1 MKIFIKFL
9 FLFYII
15 NFSFSQISLDNL
27 ISKTLNEIP
36 KNSDYFFYDVD
47 NLLENGSFVTD
58 SLKKIKYSSIENI
71 FFILVNKLDY
81 SNSNNNFKILSE
93 NFFNEFEKN
102 FQTNYLIIILL
113 SFEDQKINFRIS
125 DKLKEQFKDK
135 FIDKDIEKIEND
147 LKEQNIEK
155 IMYNI
160 IQYLE
165 NNCLKMINI
174 EDDINWEDLYVI
186 YENEYESKMDNL
198 EPIDNQNDVNQ
209 IPNENENKKEED
221 KNDLDN
227 DNNNNKNKIEKSGKF
242 YYYGILIFILLLCI
256 LMYFIFRIINLRKK
270 LSALYFD
277 SKYNNLDYNL
287 EVNN

>member
-9 FLFYII
+9 ILFYII

-198 EPIDNQNDVNQ
+198 EPIDNQNDINQ
-209 IPNENENKKEED
+209 IPNEIENKKEE
-221 KNDLDN
+221 NENYLDN
-227 DNNNNKNKIEKSGKF
+227 DNNNNKNKTEKSGNL
-242 YYYGILIFILLLCI
+242 YYYGIIIFILLLCI
-256 LMYFIFRIINLRKK
+256 LIYFIFRIINLRKK

>member
-9 FLFYII
+9 ILFYII

-102 FQTNYLIIILL
+102 FQANYLIIILL

-198 EPIDNQNDVNQ
+198 EPIDNQNDMNQ
-209 IPNENENKKEED
+209 IPNEIENK
-221 KNDLDN
+221 
-227 DNNNNKNKIEKSGKF
+227 
-242 YYYGILIFILLLCI
+242 
-256 LMYFIFRIINLRKK
+256 IFRIINLRKK

>member
-9 FLFYII
+9 LLFYII

-209 IPNENENKKEED
+209 IPNENENKKEE
-221 KNDLDN
+221 NENYLDN
-227 DNNNNKNKIEKSGKF
+227 DNNNNKNKIEKSGKL

>member
-102 FQTNYLIIILL
+102 FQANYLIIILL

>member
-9 FLFYII
+9 LLFYII

-102 FQTNYLIIILL
+102 FQANYLIIILL

-198 EPIDNQNDVNQ
+198 EPIDNQNDINQ
-209 IPNENENKKEED
+209 IPNEIENKNEED
-221 KNDLDN
+221 KNYLDN
-227 DNNNNKNKIEKSGKF
+227 DNNNNKNKTEKSGNL
-242 YYYGILIFILLLCI
+242 YYYGIIIFILLLCI
-256 LMYFIFRIINLRKK
+256 LIYFIFRIINLRKK

>member
-9 FLFYII
+9 ILFYII

-81 SNSNNNFKILSE
+81 SNSNNNFKFLSE

-102 FQTNYLIIILL
+102 FQANYLIIILL

-198 EPIDNQNDVNQ
+198 EPIDNQNDINQ
-209 IPNENENKKEED
+209 IPKDIENKNEED
-221 KNDLDN
+221 KNYLDN
-227 DNNNNKNKIEKSGKF
+227 DNNNNKNKTEKSGKL

-256 LMYFIFRIINLRKK
+256 LIYFIFRIINLRKK

-287 EVNN
+287 EFNN

>member
-9 FLFYII
+9 ILFYII

-102 FQTNYLIIILL
+102 FQANYLIIILL

-198 EPIDNQNDVNQ
+198 EPIDNQNDVDQ

>member
-102 FQTNYLIIILL
+102 FQTDYLIIILL

-125 DKLKEQFKDK
+125 DKLKDQFKDK

>member
-198 EPIDNQNDVNQ
+198 EPIDNQNDINQ
-209 IPNENENKKEED
+209 IPNEIENKNEED
-221 KNDLDN
+221 KNYLDN
-227 DNNNNKNKIEKSGKF
+227 DNNNNKNKSEKSGKL

-256 LMYFIFRIINLRKK
+256 LIYFIFRIINLRKK

>member
-9 FLFYII
+9 ILFCII
-15 NFSFSQISLDNL
+15 NLSFSQISLDNL

-102 FQTNYLIIILL
+102 FQANYLIIILL

-198 EPIDNQNDVNQ
+198 EPIDNQNDMNQ
-209 IPNENENKKEED
+209 IPNEIENKKEE
-221 KNDLDN
+221 NENYLDN
-227 DNNNNKNKIEKSGKF
+227 DNNNNKNKTEKSGKL
-242 YYYGILIFILLLCI
+242 YYYGIIIFILLLCI
-256 LMYFIFRIINLRKK
+256 LIYFIFRIINLRKK

>member
-9 FLFYII
+9 LLFYII

-227 DNNNNKNKIEKSGKF
+227 DNNNNKNKIEKSGKL

>member
-102 FQTNYLIIILL
+102 FQANYLIIILL

-125 DKLKEQFKDK
+125 DKLKEQFKEK

-198 EPIDNQNDVNQ
+198 EPIDNQNDINQ
-209 IPNENENKKEED
+209 NPNEIENKNEENENY
-221 KNDLDN
+221 L
-227 DNNNNKNKIEKSGKF
+227 DNNNNKNKSEKSGKL

>member
-125 DKLKEQFKDK
+125 DKLKEQFKEK

-198 EPIDNQNDVNQ
+198 EPIDNQKDMNQ
-209 IPNENENKKEED
+209 IPNENENKKEE
-221 KNDLDN
+221 NENYLDN
-227 DNNNNKNKIEKSGKF
+227 DNNNNKNKSEKSGKL

>member
-1 MKIFIKFL
+1 MKLFIKFL

-125 DKLKEQFKDK
+125 DKLKEQFKEK

-198 EPIDNQNDVNQ
+198 EPIDNQKDMNQ
-209 IPNENENKKEED
+209 IPNENENKKEE
-221 KNDLDN
+221 NENYLDN
-227 DNNNNKNKIEKSGKF
+227 DNNNNKNKSEKSGKL

>member
-9 FLFYII
+9 ILFCII
-15 NFSFSQISLDNL
+15 NLSFSQISLDNL

-102 FQTNYLIIILL
+102 FQANYLIIILL

-198 EPIDNQNDVNQ
+198 EPIDNQNDMNQ
-209 IPNENENKKEED
+209 IPNEIENKKEE
-221 KNDLDN
+221 NENYLDN
-227 DNNNNKNKIEKSGKF
+227 DNNNNKNKTEKSGNL
-242 YYYGILIFILLLCI
+242 YYYGIIIFILLLCI
-256 LMYFIFRIINLRKK
+256 LIYFIFRIINLRKK

>member
-9 FLFYII
+9 LLFYII

-93 NFFNEFEKN
+93 NFFKEFEKN
-102 FQTNYLIIILL
+102 FQNNYLIIILL

-198 EPIDNQNDVNQ
+198 EPIDNQNDMNQ
-209 IPNENENKKEED
+209 IPNEIENKKEE
-221 KNDLDN
+221 NENYLDN
-227 DNNNNKNKIEKSGKF
+227 DNNNNKNKIEKSGKL

-287 EVNN
+287 DVNN

>member
-9 FLFYII
+9 ILFYII

-102 FQTNYLIIILL
+102 FQANYLIIILL

-198 EPIDNQNDVNQ
+198 EPIDNQNDMNQ
-209 IPNENENKKEED
+209 IPNEIENKKEE
-221 KNDLDN
+221 NENYLDN
-227 DNNNNKNKIEKSGKF
+227 DNNNNKNKTEKSGKL
-242 YYYGILIFILLLCI
+242 YYYGIIIFILLLCI
-256 LMYFIFRIINLRKK
+256 LIYFIFRIINLRKK

>member
-9 FLFYII
+9 ILFYII

-102 FQTNYLIIILL
+102 FQANYLIIILL

-198 EPIDNQNDVNQ
+198 EPIDNQNDMNQ
-209 IPNENENKKEED
+209 IPNEIENKNEED
-221 KNDLDN
+221 KNYLDN
-227 DNNNNKNKIEKSGKF
+227 DNNNNKNKTEKSGKL

-256 LMYFIFRIINLRKK
+256 LIYFIFRIINLRKK

-287 EVNN
+287 EFNN